1 MIMSYSTKMWAVT
14 TLLLVALVMFAGTRF
29 PALGHA
35 PQAHAS
41 AQLHQRLLPE
51 RNLHSD
57 PSSRFKHTI
66 SAFGPFL
73 ALLFVTL
80 VVLDSIALRRAD
92 HRLTTTER
100 PRDLVVRPII
110 AANFADWP
118 REFDLIADS
127 QGWTAVRREP
137 QFSQYGGN

>member
-1 MIMSYSTKMWAVT
+1 MWAVT
-14 TLLLVALVMFAGTRF
+14 TLLLFALVVYAGAQL

-35 PQAHAS
+35 PKTHAS
-41 AQLHQRLLPE
+41 AVFAQRLVPE

-57 PSSRFKHTI
+57 PSSRLKHTI